1 METIL
6 GINCFKH
13 DASAALLVDGI
24 PVAAVEEERLSRVK
38 HDGAFPGRAIHH
50 CLDAAGIEPGQLDH
64 VAFYMLPGLV
74 FRENLTYWPR
84 HLVTGGGLSSLGFW
98 GSQLWAGAKMRSIP
112 TMVRE
117 LLGHEMER
125 TRFHFVEHHPAHA
138 AAGFFASGYES
149 AAMLTLDGVGER
161 DTGTAGTFDPE
172 GYRILRRMRFP
183 HSPGFFYSA
192 VTDYLGF
199 RPDNDEYKVM
209 GLASYGKPTHLDLF
223 RKLISVDPG
232 GMLTIDTGYFS
243 YQTGDRKRY
252 FSPALVRALGP
263 AREKDGEIEQRH
275 ANVAHSAQLALED
288 AVLRL
293 ARELREETGET
304 RLVISGGVGLNC
316 VMNGRLLREAGY
328 REFYPMPACHDA
340 GTSLGAAWHVDR
352 VVLGNRRPLIEL
364 PHLYL
369 GPSFDEAEVEEE
381 LRGDKIAFTRPDDL
395 PASVAALLEQG
406 KVVGWFQGGAEF
418 GPRALG
424 NRSIIADPRRAE
436 MQDLVNACVKRR
448 EEFRP
453 FAPSVLEERAGQ
465 WFSGCVR
472 SPHMILVFD
481 VPGERREQLPAVTH
495 VDGTAR
501 VHTVSCSA
509 NPLYH
514 QLIGEF
520 AKLTGVP
527 VILNTSFNVKG
538 EPIVTT
544 PREAVR
550 TFFGTGMDALAIGP
564 FLVVK

>member
-1 METIL
+1 VTTIL

-13 DASAALLVDGI
+13 DASAALLVDGV

-38 HDGAFPGRAIHH
+38 HDGRFPGRAIRH
-50 CLDAAGIEPGQLDH
+50 CLDAAGIGAEQLDH

-84 HLVTGGGLSSLGFW
+84 HLAVSGLTGLGFW
-98 GSQLWAGAKMRSIP
+98 GSQLRAGARMRSIP
-112 TMVRE
+112 SRVRE
-117 LLGHEMER
+117 LLGSEMEG
-125 TRFHFVEHHPAHA
+125 TTFHFVEHHPAHA
-138 AAGFFASGYES
+138 AAGFFASGFES
-149 AAMLTLDGVGER
+149 AAVLTLDGVGER
-161 DTGTAGTFDPE
+161 DTGTAGTYDPD

-199 RPDNDEYKVM
+199 RPDRDEYKVM
-209 GLASYGKPTHLDLF
+209 GLASYGEPEHLDFF

-232 GMLTIDTGYFS
+232 GMLRVDTGYFA
-243 YQTGDRKRY
+243 YHQTANRKR
-252 FSPALVRALGP
+252 FFGHQLVRALGP
-263 AREKDGEIEQRH
+263 ARGKDEEIEQRH
-275 ANVAHSAQLALED
+275 ADIAHSAQKALEE
-288 AVLRL
+288 AVLQL
-293 ARELREETGET
+293 AVELREETGEE

-328 REFYPMPACHDA
+328 CEIYPMPAPHDA

-352 VVLGNRRPLIEL
+352 VVLGRRRPLAEL

-369 GPSFDEAEVEEE
+369 GPSFDEQAIEDE
-381 LRGDKIAFTRPDDL
+381 LRGNKIGFTRPDDL
-395 PASVAALLEQG
+395 TATVAARLEQG
-406 KVVGWFQGGAEF
+406 RVVGWFQGGAEF

-424 NRSIIADPRRAE
+424 NRSIIADPRRPE
-436 MQDLVNACVKRR
+436 MQDTVNACVKRR

-453 FAPSVLEERAGQ
+453 FAPSALEEKAGE
-465 WFSGCVR
+465 WFEGCRR

-481 VPGERREQLPAVTH
+481 VPERLRGQLPAVTH

-501 VHTVSCSA
+501 VHTVTREA
-509 NPLYH
+509 NPLYYK
-514 QLIGEF
+514 LIGEF
-520 AKLTGVP
+520 EKLTGVP

-564 FLVVK
+564 FLVEK

>member
-1 METIL
+1 VETIL

-13 DASAALLVDGI
+13 DASASLLVDGV

-38 HDGAFPGRAIHH
+38 HDGAFPGRAIRH
-50 CLDAAGIEPGQLDH
+50 CLAAAGIEAEQLDH

-84 HLVTGGGLSSLGFW
+84 HLLTGGGLSGLGFW

-112 TMVRE
+112 SMVRE
-117 LLGHEMER
+117 LLGHELGGA
-125 TRFHFVEHHPAHA
+125 TFHFVEHHPAHA
-138 AAGFFASGYES
+138 AAGFFASGFES
-149 AAMLTLDGVGER
+149 AALLTLDGVGER
-161 DTGTAGTFDPE
+161 DTGTAGTYDPD

-223 RKLISVDPG
+223 RKLISVDPE
-232 GMLTIDTGYFS
+232 GMLKVDTGYFT
-243 YQTGDRKRY
+243 YQTGNRKRY
-252 FSPALVRALGP
+252 FGEALVRALGP
-263 AREKDGEIEQRH
+263 ARETDGEIEQHH
-275 ANVAHSAQLALED
+275 ADIAHSAQKALEE
-288 AVLRL
+288 AVLQL

-328 REFYPMPACHDA
+328 REMYPMPAPHDA

-352 VVLGNRRPLIEL
+352 VVLGNRRPLFEM

-369 GPSFDEAEVEEE
+369 GPAFDEAAVEEE
-381 LRGDKIAFTRPDDL
+381 LRGDKISFTRPDDL
-395 PASVAALLEQG
+395 PATVASLLEQG

-424 NRSIIADPRRAE
+424 NRSIIADPRRTE

-453 FAPSVLEERAGQ
+453 FAPSVLEEKAGQ
-465 WFSGCVR
+465 WFTGCAR

-481 VPGERREQLPAVTH
+481 VPENLRDQLPAVTH

-501 VHTVSCSA
+501 VHTVSSAA

-520 AKLTGVP
+520 EKLTGVP

-564 FLVVK
+564 FLVQK

>member
-1 METIL
+1 MATIL

-13 DASAALLVDGI
+13 DASATLLVDGV

-38 HDGAFPGRAIHH
+38 HDAAFPGRAIRH
-50 CLDAAGIEPGQLDH
+50 CLDAAGFEAGQLDH

-84 HLVTGGGLSSLGFW
+84 HLVTGGLNGLGFW
-98 GSQLWAGAKMRSIP
+98 GSQLWGAAKMWSIP
-112 TMVRE
+112 SMVRRR
-117 LLGHEMER
+117 LGHEMSE
-125 TRFHFVEHHPAHA
+125 TTFHFVEHHPAHA
-138 AAGFFASGYES
+138 AAGFFASGYDS
-149 AAMLTLDGVGER
+149 AALMTLDGVGER
-161 DTGTAGTFDPE
+161 DTGTAGTYDAD

-199 RPDNDEYKVM
+199 RPNNDEYKVM
-209 GLASYGKPTHLDLF
+209 GLASYGKPAYLDLF
-223 RKLISVDPG
+223 RKLITVEPE
-232 GMLTIDTGYFS
+232 GMLKIDTGFFS
-243 YQTGDRKRY
+243 FHTQNRPRF
-252 FSPALVRALGP
+252 FSPALVRALGA
-263 AREKDGEIEQRH
+263 ARGKDEEIEQRH
-275 ANVAHSAQLALED
+275 ADVAHSAQRALEE
-288 AVLRL
+288 AVLQL
-293 ARELREETGET
+293 ARELRETTGES

-328 REFYPMPACHDA
+328 DEIYPMPACHDA

-352 VVLGNRRPLIEL
+352 VVLGNRRPLFEI

-369 GPSFDEAEVEEE
+369 GPSFDEAAVEEE
-381 LRGDKIAFTRPDDL
+381 LRGDKITYTRPDDL
-395 PASVAALLEQG
+395 ASTVASLLEQG

-424 NRSIIADPRRAE
+424 NRSIIADPRRPE

-453 FAPSVLEERAGQ
+453 FAPSALEEKAGQ
-465 WFSGCVR
+465 WFSGCDR
-472 SPHMILVFD
+472 SPYMILVFD
-481 VPGERREQLPAVTH
+481 VPEDLRDQLPAVTH

-501 VHTVSCSA
+501 VHTVSKEA

-514 QLIGEF
+514 RLISEF
-520 AKLTGVP
+520 EKLTGVP

-564 FLVVK
+564 FLVRK

>member
-13 DASAALLVDGI
+13 DASASLLVDGV

-38 HDGAFPGRAIHH
+38 HDGAFPGGAIRH
-50 CLDAAGIEPGQLDH
+50 CLAATGIEAEQLDH

-84 HLVTGGGLSSLGFW
+84 HLLTGGGLSGLGFW

-112 TMVRE
+112 SMVRE
-117 LLGHEMER
+117 LLGHELGGA
-125 TRFHFVEHHPAHA
+125 TFHFVEHHPAHA
-138 AAGFFASGYES
+138 AAGFFASGFES
-149 AAMLTLDGVGER
+149 TALLTLDGVGER
-161 DTGTAGTFDPE
+161 DTGTAGTYDPD

-223 RKLISVDPG
+223 RKLISVDPE
-232 GMLTIDTGYFS
+232 GMLKVDTGYFT
-243 YQTGDRKRY
+243 YQTGNRKRY
-252 FSPALVRALGP
+252 FGEALVRALGP
-263 AREKDGEIEQRH
+263 ARETDGEIEQHH
-275 ANVAHSAQLALED
+275 ADIAHSAQKALEE
-288 AVLRL
+288 AVLQL

-328 REFYPMPACHDA
+328 REMYPMPAPHDA

-352 VVLGNRRPLIEL
+352 VVLGNRRPLFEM

-369 GPSFDEAEVEEE
+369 GPAFDEAAVEEE
-381 LRGDKIAFTRPDDL
+381 LRGDKISFTRPDDL
-395 PASVAALLEQG
+395 PATVASLLEQG

-424 NRSIIADPRRAE
+424 NRSIIADPRRTE

-453 FAPSVLEERAGQ
+453 FAPSVLEEKAGQ
-465 WFSGCVR
+465 WFSGCSR

-481 VPGERREQLPAVTH
+481 VPENLRDQLPAVTH

-501 VHTVSCSA
+501 VHTVSRAA

-514 QLIGEF
+514 RLIGEF
-520 AKLTGVP
+520 EKLTGVP

-564 FLVVK
+564 FLVQK

>member
-13 DASAALLVDGI
+13 DASATLLVDGV

-38 HDGAFPGRAIHH
+38 HDGAFPGRAIRH
-50 CLDAAGIEPGQLDH
+50 CLEAAGIGPGQLGH
-64 VAFYMLPGLV
+64 VAFYMIPGLV

-84 HLVTGGGLSSLGFW
+84 HLITGGGVSGLGFW

-112 TMVRE
+112 SMVRE
-117 LLGHEMER
+117 LLGHELDG
-125 TRFHFVEHHPAHA
+125 TTFHFVEHHPAHA
-138 AAGFFASGYES
+138 ASGFFASGFQS
-149 AAMLTLDGVGER
+149 AAVLTLDGVGER
-161 DTGTAGTFDPE
+161 DTGTAGTYDPE

-209 GLASYGKPTHLDLF
+209 GLASYGKPTHIDLF
-223 RKLISVDPG
+223 RKLISVDPE
-232 GMLTIDTGYFS
+232 GMLTVDTDYFS
-243 YQTGDRKRY
+243 YQTGNRKRY
-252 FSPALVRALGP
+252 FSQALVRALGP
-263 AREKDGEIEQRH
+263 ARETGEEIEQRH
-275 ANVAHSAQLALED
+275 ADIAHSAQLALEE

-293 ARELREETGET
+293 ARELREETGER
-304 RLVISGGVGLNC
+304 RLVLSGGVGLNC

-328 REFYPMPACHDA
+328 DEVYPMPACHDA

-352 VVLGNRRPLIEL
+352 VVLGHRRPLVEL

-369 GPSFDEAEVEEE
+369 GPSFDDQAVEEE
-381 LRGDKIAFTRPDDL
+381 LRGDKISYSRPDDL
-395 PASVAALLEQG
+395 PATVAALLDQG
-406 KVVGWFQGGAEF
+406 KVVGWFQGKAEF

-453 FAPSVLEERAGQ
+453 FAPSTLEEKAGQ

-472 SPHMILVFD
+472 SPYMILVFD
-481 VPGERREQLPAVTH
+481 VPEDRRHQLPAVTH

-501 VHTVSCSA
+501 VHTVSREA

-514 QLIGEF
+514 RLISEF
-520 AKLTGVP
+520 EKLTGVP

-564 FLVVK
+564 FLVLK

>member
-13 DASAALLVDGI
+13 DASAALLVDGV

-38 HDGAFPGRAIHH
+38 HDGTFPGRAIRY
-50 CLDAAGIEPGQLDH
+50 CLGAAGIVPGQLDH

-84 HLVTGGGLSSLGFW
+84 HLLTRGGLSGLGFW

-112 TMVRE
+112 SMVRE
-117 LLGHEMER
+117 LLGHELPE
-125 TRFHFVEHHPAHA
+125 TTFHFVEHHPAHA
-138 AAGFFASGYES
+138 ASGFFASGFHS
-149 AAMLTLDGVGER
+149 AAVLTLDGVGER
-161 DTGTAGTFDPE
+161 DTGTAGTYDPD

-209 GLASYGKPTHLDLF
+209 GLASYGMPAYIDLF
-223 RKLISVDPG
+223 RKLLSIDPG
-232 GMLTIDTGYFS
+232 GMLKVDTGYFA
-243 YQTGDRKRY
+243 YQTGNRKRY
-252 FSPALVRALGP
+252 FGQALVRALGP
-263 AREKDGEIEQRH
+263 ARETDEVIEQRH
-275 ANVAHSAQLALED
+275 ADVAHSAQLALED
-288 AVLRL
+288 AVLQL
-293 ARELREETGET
+293 ARELREETGESN
-304 RLVISGGVGLNC
+304 LVVSGGVGLNC
-316 VMNGRLLREAGY
+316 VMNGRLLREAG
-328 REFYPMPACHDA
+328 FDQIYPMPACHDA

-352 VVLGNRRPLIEL
+352 VLLGNRRPLVEL

-369 GPSFDEAEVEEE
+369 GPSFDEAAIEEE
-381 LRGDKIAFTRPDDL
+381 LRGDKISYTRPGDL
-395 PASVAALLEQG
+395 PATVASLLEQG

-424 NRSIIADPRRAE
+424 NRSIIADPRRPE

-453 FAPSVLEERAGQ
+453 FAPSVLEEKAGQ
-465 WFSGCVR
+465 WFSGCGR
-472 SPHMILVFD
+472 SPFMILIYD
-481 VPGERREQLPAVTH
+481 VLEDRRGQLPAVTH

-501 VHTVSCSA
+501 VHTVSAAA

-514 QLIGEF
+514 RLISEF
-520 AKLTGVP
+520 EKLTGVP

-564 FLVVK
+564 FLVRK